1 MLCTD
6 ERELWSHKSSMFV
19 VVIMKSKAE
28 MSFGGEMFS
37 CFCLAVHVIQ
47 KHDCDLDNLYC
58 ISDGKS
64 SFIRGEAM
72 EGACPHRR
80 LHILVMMGGQKDQG

>member
-1 MLCTD
+1 
-6 ERELWSHKSSMFV
+6 MFV

-28 MSFGGEMFS
+28 MSFGEEMFP

-47 KHDCDLDNLYC
+47 KHDCDPDNLYC

-64 SFIRGEAM
+64 SFIRGEAI
-72 EGACPHRR
+72 EGVCPHRC
-80 LHILVMMGGQKDQG
+80 LHTPVMMGGQKDQG